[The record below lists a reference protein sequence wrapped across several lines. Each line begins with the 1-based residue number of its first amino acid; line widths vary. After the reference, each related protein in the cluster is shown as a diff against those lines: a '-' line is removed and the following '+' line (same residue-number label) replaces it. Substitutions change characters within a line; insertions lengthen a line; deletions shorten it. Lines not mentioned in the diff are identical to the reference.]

1 MTNELITAVANT
13 VGLIAGLVGA
23 WFVGWEVVQQFHG
36 KKYKM
41 DSIETDSNG
50 LATNIPDS
58 DEFIAWECGKYRKMK
73 IGLGLLTFGFI
84 VQLAATWI
92 AYGQTKP

>member
-1 MTNELITAVANT
+1 MTNELITAIANT
-13 VGLIAGLVGA
+13 AGLISGLVGA

-41 DSIETDSNG
+41 DAIETDSKG

-58 DEFIAWECGKYRKMK
+58 DEFKAWEHGKYLKMK
-73 IGLGLLTFGFI
+73 AGLGFLTFGFI
-84 VQLAATWI
+84 VQLVATWLP
-92 AYGQTKP
+92 YCQTKP